1 MVLARVSFWHFKPGK
16 REEGFAELDR
26 ILKTLSQVAEG
37 HRGYVSL
44 LSYEDPN
51 ALTVLTLWQDLEA
64 MLKSEKGE
72 FTQAINKVRD
82 LLEGPPKIENYR
94 VFSTELFQCPT

>member
-1 MVLARVSFWHFKPGK
+1 MIFMVLARVSFWHFKPGK

-26 ILKTLSQVAEG
+26 ILKTLAQVAEG

-51 ALTVLTLWQDLEA
+51 ALTVLTLWQDIETMTL
-64 MLKSEKGE
+64 SEKGV
-72 FTQAINKVRD
+72 FTQAISKVRD
-82 LLEGPPKIENYR
+82 LLEGSPKIENYR
-94 VFSTELFQCPT
+94 VF